1 MNETEEVLSGGT
13 LGYEAERLI
22 MSWSYNRHLMT
33 LNSKTGSGLLDW
45 SINICV
51 SYRKLLSVSTM
62 TASLPSPSQTQ
73 TNIYHRHATSEN
85 NSSGDLGF

>member
-1 MNETEEVLSGGT
+1 MNEIEEVLSGGT

-51 SYRKLLSVSTM
+51 SYGKLLSVSTM
-62 TASLPSPSQTQ
+62 TASRPKQTFIIDMPHPKTTVQ
-73 TNIYHRHATSEN
+73 EI
-85 NSSGDLGF
+85 